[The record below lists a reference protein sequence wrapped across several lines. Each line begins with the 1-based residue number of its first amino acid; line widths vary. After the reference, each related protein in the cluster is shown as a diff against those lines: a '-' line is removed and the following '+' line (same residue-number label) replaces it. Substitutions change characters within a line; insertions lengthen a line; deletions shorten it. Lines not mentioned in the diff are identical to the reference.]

1 MNALCGAIAAAAFD
15 DLLVVDLEL
24 LLPELVVDLELL
36 LSELLAPFA
45 LLLIVGEV
53 EGLGVG
59 ANASIVG
66 ELEGANTS
74 LVGAGV
80 SVSVGLGVAK
90 GSGVGAKGSKDG
102 DGEEISEQ
110 QKAKAPMLIVNKH
123 NSLFEG
129 TSSAPS

>member
-1 MNALCGAIAAAAFD
+1 VNALCGATAAAAFD

-36 LSELLAPFA
+36 LPELFA

-53 EGLGVG
+53 EGLD
-59 ANASIVG
+59 
-66 ELEGANTS
+66 EGANTSLVGAGVSSS

-90 GSGVGAKGSKDG
+90 GSGVGANGSEDG

-110 QKAKAPMLIVNKH
+110 QKAKTPVLIANEH
-123 NSLFEG
+123 NGLSEE
-129 TSSAPS
+129 TCTAPS